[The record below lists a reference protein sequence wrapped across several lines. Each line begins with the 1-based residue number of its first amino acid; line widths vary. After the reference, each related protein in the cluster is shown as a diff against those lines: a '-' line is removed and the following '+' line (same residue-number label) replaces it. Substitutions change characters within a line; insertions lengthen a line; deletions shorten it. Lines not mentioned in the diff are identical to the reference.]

1 MHFEVNMLQNVRK
14 NIFTDTQ
21 TTNSY
26 HRCFEMVMSLRKAK
40 YCVFGL
46 SQERSKRHCMYLGF
60 QSLKISSK
68 KGEKLL
74 ENSKQIRND
83 VFQS

>member
-1 MHFEVNMLQNVRK
+1 
-14 NIFTDTQ
+14 
-21 TTNSY
+21 
-26 HRCFEMVMSLRKAK
+26 MSLRKAK

-74 ENSKQIRND
+74 ESSKQIRND